1 MANHLIMFL
10 GRPPQTQLSPIETA
24 MDGLLRVAA
33 TSTLLCA
40 SHTDLFERLIIVTSD
55 PDFVPPA
62 GVELVRDEPDTEF
75 EFGKALWRVVQSL
88 PPADGVVYVGAG
100 AGVLLTPLEWRA
112 LVAAIESGP
121 TTVTANN
128 FFSADL
134 VGWKPATA
142 LGQLA
147 ELPESD
153 NNLAWALC
161 QLVGLSW
168 QQMLPGN
175 SRTARTIFDIDTP
188 TDGAVLKLWLENQ
201 HDDSDLANYLSNCAD
216 FETSRI
222 KLLLAELSRF
232 EGRVLVIGR
241 VSGGVHRLLDLR
253 SHGQTRI
260 LSEERGMRA
269 SGRESNGSVVSLAGF
284 MLDELGPGK
293 FFERLARLGTVAV
306 IDSRVLFAHQGLK
319 PNRAD
324 RFNSDA
330 FQLSEIS
337 DPRLRAFTEAALEAH
352 ARYNF
357 PVVLGGHSLVAG
369 DMMLLLDMLPPRFG

>member
-1 MANHLIMFL
+1 
-10 GRPPQTQLSPIETA
+10 

-40 SHTDLFERLIIVTSD
+40 RNTNLFERLIIVTSD
-55 PDFVPPA
+55 QDFTPPA
-62 GVELVRDEPDTEF
+62 GVELWRDEPDTEF
-75 EFGKALWRVVQSL
+75 EFGKALWRVVQTL
-88 PPADGVVYVGAG
+88 PPTDGVVYVGGG
-100 AGVLLTPLEWRA
+100 AGVLLTSVEWRA
-112 LVAAIESGP
+112 LVAAIESGSSN
-121 TTVTANN
+121 VTANN

-134 VGWKPATA
+134 VGWKPAAA

-201 HDDSDLANYLSNCAD
+201 RDDSDLANYLTNRPEFD
-216 FETSRI
+216 TRRV
-222 KLLLAELSRF
+222 KMLLAELSRF
-232 EGRVLVIGR
+232 EGQVLIIGR

-269 SGRESNGSVVSLAGF
+269 SGRENNGSVVSLAGF
-284 MLDELGPGK
+284 MLDELGPEK
-293 FFERLARLGTVAV
+293 FFERLSRLGTVAA

-330 FQLSEIS
+330 FQLAEIS
-337 DPRLRAFTEAALEAH
+337 DPRLQAFTEAALQAQE
-352 ARYNF
+352 RYQF